1 MEITKELFEELKLD
15 STTTSDRMNFEKF
28 AESDFAYFIDKE
40 SKEEFIKIRDR
51 YEVDNIYN
59 VNDIELI

>member
-15 STTTSDRMNFEKF
+15 STTSDKMNFEKF
-28 AESDFAYFIDKE
+28 AESDFAYFIDKK
-40 SKEEFIKIRDR
+40 SKEEFIKIRDS